1 MCDQDEKKQGNEEYE
16 SFHVNSINVDGTKPL
31 TIPILPYA
39 YVREQK
45 MLQLGLLS
53 QVQAVLPVVVFGFL
67 QVVLLC
73 DPREGPI

>member
-1 MCDQDEKKQGNEEYE
+1 MFDQDEKKQGNEEYE
-16 SFHVNSINVDGTKPL
+16 SFHGNSINVDGTKPL

-53 QVQAVLPVVVFGFL
+53 Q
-67 QVVLLC
+67 
-73 DPREGPI
+73 I